1 MFLAVVPAKNEAK
14 TLERVVLN
22 IAANSPDLIVPVL
35 NGCTDNSLSV
45 LEKANCPLLA
55 PLCFD
60 EPLGIDVPR
69 AVGALEARRLNAEG
83 VLFVDGDMAGADS
96 NVLGKLLHAV
106 RYNGM
111 DLALTDC
118 YPPYIYH
125 HLSPQASCLLA
136 MRRKLNKK
144 MGILDRI
151 GSSTPSHGPHAVSG
165 RLLRLAEPVDFAIP
179 PLLLAKA
186 ALWGFE
192 IGLGAELPHIMLG
205 SPIRSSD
212 HAWNIMETII
222 GDYLSALQMEHGL
235 PGSRRYNGREYTGYH
250 AYRRWD
256 LLDAFAAGTL
266 TGDCF

>member
-144 MGILDRI
+144 WAFWT
-151 GSSTPSHGPHAVSG
+151 GSAH
-165 RLLRLAEPVDFAIP
+165 P
-179 PLLLAKA
+179 PLPTVRMPSRGGCSAWLNRLILQSPPCCWPKRPCG
-186 ALWGFE
+186 AL
-192 IGLGAELPHIMLG
+192 
-205 SPIRSSD
+205 R
-212 HAWNIMETII
+212 
-222 GDYLSALQMEHGL
+222 
-235 PGSRRYNGREYTGYH
+235 
-250 AYRRWD
+250 
-256 LLDAFAAGTL
+256 
-266 TGDCF
+266 